1 MAKSSKKVS
10 LSILMVMFLTLCF
23 SVMSAFAAVDITPID
38 LTATDVTEIT
48 PLFGTTGIFGA
59 SEGAKLTLVPKT
71 GASTTGTGT
80 TTGTTTTVGS
90 SLIQKLVTL
99 SSDGKG
105 LVFNNKSFANATE
118 KSRKDA
124 LGFFVRELQK
134 SDVSEQT
141 QQRVFDEMSR
151 ADSDV
156 SRMLIPLVMSSTSA
170 DLYTA
175 MKWVSPF
182 LPILRL
188 VFGIGAFCIFI
199 FLMGSTIVDL
209 AFIGLPIARES
220 LQNKGEQKGGK
231 VPFVSSDAMSV
242 IKETESALDSSGG
255 YKNAYLIYF
264 KRRALT
270 YIILSVCVLYLV
282 VGELGGLIGW
292 LLSLGSGVVGGS

>member
-1 MAKSSKKVS
+1 MKRKF
-10 LSILMVMFLTLCF
+10 SISVLFVMCMMMVLGVT
-23 SVMSAFAAVDITPID
+23 SVFAAYDATTQKSISLTETDIKGMDVLFSDKAETEGFMK
-38 LTATDVTEIT
+38 TDNKKLELEFKANSGNTNTGHAADIVTY
-48 PLFGTTGIFGA
+48 GDK
-59 SEGAKLTLVPKT
+59 KLYFN
-71 GASTTGTGT
+71 
-80 TTGTTTTVGS
+80 
-90 SLIQKLVTL
+90 QKNFT
-99 SSDGKG
+99 D
-105 LVFNNKSFANATE
+105 ATE
-118 KSRKDA
+118 KSKKEA
-124 LGFFVRELQK
+124 LGNFVRGLQK
-134 SDVSEQT
+134 STVSDQT
-141 QQRVFDEMSR
+141 QQKIFDDMSA
-151 ADSDV
+151 ADDNV
-156 SRMLIPLVMSSTSA
+156 SRMLIPLVMDSTTA

-182 LPILRL
+182 LPIVRL
-188 VFGIGAFCIFI
+188 VFGIGAFCIFL

-231 VPFVSSDAMSV
+231 IPFVSSDAMSV

-292 LLSLGSGVVGGS
+292 LLSLGSGVVG